1 MTSPKTLTVQ
11 ETARLLGVGKSTL
24 YDAVAAGTVDPCL
37 RMIRI
42 GNVTRF
48 SARSVYDFLGED
60 EAA

>member
-1 MTSPKTLTVQ
+1 MTTSKTFTVK
-11 ETARLLGVGKSTL
+11 ETAALLGVGKSTL
-24 YDAVAAGTVDPCL
+24 YDAVAAGTVDPAL

-48 SARSVYDFLGED
+48 SRKSVYDFLGED